1 MNAAG
6 LEHINITSMNAERTA
21 DALCS
26 MFGWRVR
33 WQGPSAIGGESI
45 HVGTDEAYVAIYSP
59 PEGQRTPGR
68 AAKGRLN
75 HIGVVVDDLDAA
87 ERRVIEAG
95 YKPHSHAAYEP
106 GRRFYFTDDEGIEF
120 EVVSFS

>member
-1 MNAAG
+1 MSAAA
-6 LEHINITSMNAERTA
+6 LEHINITSMDAERTA

-45 HVGTDEAYVAIYSP
+45 HVGTDDAYVAIYSP

-68 AAKGRLN
+68 AAAAMTRGA
-75 HIGVVVDDLDAA
+75 VDSVWDV
-87 ERRVIEAG
+87 ERRWPARDSGGVLGRPGDRA
-95 YKPHSHAAYEP
+95 HSAIAAVFGTGVP
-106 GRRFYFTDDEGIEF
+106 
-120 EVVSFS
+120 